1 VRAPGGR
8 PPRGARKVA
17 DRENPR
23 PGGDAGALGAEYER
37 LRDAVLSGGA
47 GGWRLG
53 HGVLSARGI
62 TAWMTAVGELA
73 PPASADGVA
82 SRLSSV
88 GREAP
93 SAELTVSLTGVDQ
106 VVAVLTQ
113 MVLPLAA

>member
-1 VRAPGGR
+1 MISAT
-8 PPRGARKVA
+8 VA
-17 DRENPR
+17 S
-23 PGGDAGALGAEYER
+23 
-37 LRDAVLSGGA
+37 AVLS

-53 HGVLSARGI
+53 HGVLSARGM

-73 PPASADGVA
+73 PPATGATDVA
-82 SRLSSV
+82 SRFSSA

-93 SAELTVSLTGVDQ
+93 SAEKTVLLPGVDQ

>member
-1 VRAPGGR
+1 
-8 PPRGARKVA
+8 VA
-17 DRENPR
+17 DSDKPR
-23 PGGDAGALGAEYER
+23 PGGDAGALSEAYER

-53 HGVLSARGI
+53 HGVLSARG
-62 TAWMTAVGELA
+62 TAAWMSAVGELA
-73 PPASADGVA
+73 PPTSGGIGATDAADVA
-82 SRLSSV
+82 SRFSFA

-93 SAELTVSLTGVDQ
+93 SAERTVSLPGVDQ